1 MYQPHAHRLLY
12 RHVYLASPGAAAK
25 LAAITREPQGAD
37 VVARISTYTRS
48 ISLGF
53 RFSTITDPEYKLAVT
68 NIIHILSIPV
78 GLQSFI
84 CKAPQLS
91 LLPQAVIEA
100 LFRQHGKSLQALHGF
115 ATGFSA
121 GIGILPFFCGLEK
134 IEQLTTGPT
143 WLPRSAPPSDT
154 LIEDLLRESEGK
166 LFFRLSSLYTP
177 MVSNHNVLFDILV
190 GSELPNLQHLRV
202 STWDR
207 ASLHAFL
214 SVHGHKLE
222 HLELKYS
229 WTEETLANKH
239 DRTNEGERFLP
250 VLLRLVSLC
259 PRLEQ
264 LTLHDCHSFG
274 IISRATSWNHPNI
287 KVIRMGISALE
298 GSWTFPEHQANP
310 QSWCLRSQL
319 TVAACTRVLT
329 QTKRKTILP
338 ALERFVVWPP
348 KRDMVPDE
356 EDVEGEDVDST
367 LHQMTGWQIIDHW
380 NEILRV
386 QHVRVDVERP
396 APA

>member
-1 MYQPHAHRLLY
+1 MLY
-12 RHVYLASPGAAAK
+12 RHIYLESPGAAAK
-25 LAAITREPQGAD
+25 LAAITREPQGAN
-37 VVARISTYTRS
+37 VVARISTYTKS

-53 RFSTITDPEYKLAVT
+53 RFSTITDPEYKQALT
-68 NIIHILSIPV
+68 DIIRILNIPK

-91 LLPQAVIEA
+91 LLPQAIIEA

-121 GIGILPFFCGLEK
+121 GIGILPFFCGLEN
-134 IEQLTTGPT
+134 IEKLTTGPT

-154 LIEDLLRESEGK
+154 LIEDLLRESDGK
-166 LFFRLSSLYTP
+166 LFSRLSSLYTP

-190 GSELPNLQHLRV
+190 GSELPSLRHLRV

-207 ASLHAFL
+207 ASLHTFL
-214 SVHGHKLE
+214 TVHGHKLE

-239 DRTNEGERFLP
+239 DRSTEGERLLP
-250 VLLRLVSLC
+250 VLLRLISLC
-259 PRLEQ
+259 PQLEQ

-319 TVAACTRVLT
+319 TVAACTRVLA
-329 QTKRKTILP
+329 QTEWKSILP
-338 ALERFVVWPP
+338 ALERFLVWPP
-348 KRDMVPDE
+348 NREMVPDE
-356 EDVEGEDVDST
+356 EDVEGEDVDSA
-367 LHQMTGWQIIDHW
+367 LRQKTGWQIIDHW
-380 NEILRV
+380 NEKLRL
-386 QHVRVDVERP
+386 QDVRVDVEGP
-396 APA
+396 AAALPST